1 VRSSVETRSGLCT
14 LPLHPA
20 LIVPAPETLDASH
33 VAGPMIGESTRA
45 LGPQLDYRRKH
56 ESPAWRVR
64 SRRARFARAAPG
76 SAIARIARSDLW
88 G

>member
-1 VRSSVETRSGLCT
+1 MRNSVETRSGLCT
-14 LPLHPA
+14 LPLLPA
-20 LIVPAPETLDASH
+20 LIVPAPETLDAFH

-45 LGPQLDYRRKH
+45 LGPEAGYRRKH
-56 ESPAWRVR
+56 EAPMWRIR
-64 SRRARFARAAPG
+64 SRRARFAREAPG